1 MPANKSALLRY
12 RIIDHCLTNKRKA
25 YPSLQDICDKIEE
38 QLEKPISESM
48 VNKDFGAM
56 KKIYSAP
63 IAYCKTNRGYHYT
76 EPEFSIREFPLT
88 HEEIDALDFSTALLQ
103 QLKGTRMFEQ
113 FEGAINKVI
122 EGYRISKILGR
133 PEQSIIQVEAPVI
146 CGGTQWLET
155 ILKAI
160 VNKQAIAI
168 HYQPFGQEERVHP
181 FSPYLLKE
189 YRNRWYVV
197 GHSQRREQV
206 IVIALDRI
214 NRLAATTCAYVSD
227 DNFNPETYF
236 QHSVGITQLHGATPQ
251 TVVLSFSPFQASYI
265 LSQPLHHSQQVV
277 AQNDQEVVVQ
287 LHIYLTSEL
296 VMAVLGFGK
305 EVRVLEPESLRQQ
318 VIDTARNILHHADNS
333 KVAAG

>member
-12 RIIDHCLTNKRKA
+12 RIIDHCLTNKRKV
-25 YPSLQDICDKIEE
+25 YPTLQDICSKIEE

-56 KKIYSAP
+56 KKIYTAP
-63 IAYCKTNRGYHYT
+63 IAYNKVHKGYHYT

-155 ILKAI
+155 ILRAI
-160 VNKQAIAI
+160 VNKQAMAI
-168 HYQPFGQEERVHP
+168 HYQPFGQEERVHI

-197 GHSQRREQV
+197 GHSQRRDQV

-214 NRLAATTCAYVSD
+214 NNLATATLSFVAD
-227 DNFNPETYF
+227 PGFNPETYF
-236 QHSVGITQLHGATPQ
+236 QHSVGITQQHDAVPQ
-251 TVVLSFSPFQASYI
+251 KVVLAFSIQQAAYI
-265 LSQPLHHSQQVV
+265 LSQPLHNSQQVIK
-277 AQNDQEVVVQ
+277 QTDSEVVVQ
-287 LHIYLTSEL
+287 LYVYLTSEL

-305 EVRVLEPESLRQQ
+305 EVRVLQPEILRQQ
-318 VIDTARNILHHADNS
+318 VIDTARVILHYADAS
-333 KVAAG
+333 KIQAE